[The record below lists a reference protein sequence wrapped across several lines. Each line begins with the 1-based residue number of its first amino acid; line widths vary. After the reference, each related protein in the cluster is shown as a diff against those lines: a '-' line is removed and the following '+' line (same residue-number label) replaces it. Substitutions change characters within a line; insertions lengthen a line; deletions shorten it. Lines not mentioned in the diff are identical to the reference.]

1 MTPFEEEDHNAAFI
15 IQTRYRKYASRKGF
29 NDTLAVLSR
38 QAIESHIS
46 GSPPASPRWPE
57 PVTKLQQRRRRVWV
71 TCSDPSSS
79 PFAFLVAVV
88 ILVAIIFSCSVF
100 VLETLPDLYGR
111 HQDLLFW
118 MEFSCVVIFTV
129 EFVVR
134 IWSCPSL
141 QLFRSDFLNW
151 VDLAAIAPFYLE
163 LALPAGAGA
172 K

>member
-1 MTPFEEEDHNAAFI
+1 MGDAVQRLVFAPSSPTGLADEQSPKTYSLGYSSPTAIDVTPFEEEDHNAAFI

-29 NDTLAVLSR
+29 NDTLAVLLR

-100 VLETLPDLYGR
+100 VR
-111 HQDLLFW
+111 
-118 MEFSCVVIFTV
+118 
-129 EFVVR
+129 
-134 IWSCPSL
+134 
-141 QLFRSDFLNW
+141 
-151 VDLAAIAPFYLE
+151 
-163 LALPAGAGA
+163 
-172 K
+172 